1 MAEFGVVIP
10 SWGECGDP
18 GAIREVIAA
27 AEALGYDTAWF
38 GDHVIVPDYAAHI
51 SAPNWYEPLTLCIYG
66 AGMTSRLRFG
76 TDVLVA
82 PYRNPVLLAKML
94 STADQLAGGRLTLGV
109 GVGYV
114 SGEFAALDAPPYAER
129 GAVTDE
135 YLQVLRTLWE
145 SDGSLSFD
153 GHYVQLDG
161 VQFAP
166 SPAQQPFPVW
176 VGGNG
181 PAALRRAAAFGNGW
195 HPLFPTVDAY
205 RAGRAEILRRRQDAG
220 PNGASG
226 GRFTF
231 SYSCPQTRVVT
242 EGETAPLHSTTY
254 ADLGEIPDEYHY
266 APAVPEAADGRPL
279 FIGTPEQL
287 VADVDAFVS
296 VGVEH
301 FALRFWAGTP
311 GVTPAQVIDQ
321 MRLFAERVVPNVTR
335 AGADGLP
342 L

>member
-10 SWGECGDP
+10 SWGEYGDA

-38 GDHVIVPDYAAHI
+38 GDHVVVPDYAAHI

-66 AGMTSRLRFG
+66 AGMTTRLRFG

-153 GHYVQLDG
+153 GRYVTLDG

-166 SPAQQPFPVW
+166 PPAQQPFPVW

-181 PAALRRAAAFGNGW
+181 
-195 HPLFPTVDAY
+195 
-205 RAGRAEILRRRQDAG
+205 AGRAAPGRGVRQRLAPAVPDRRRLPGRPGRDPA
-220 PNGASG
+220 PASG
-226 GRFTF
+226 GGRGRRRAFTF

-242 EGETAPLHSTTY
+242 EGETSLHSTTY

-287 VADVDAFVS
+287 VADIDAFVA
-296 VGVEH
+296 VGVDH

-311 GVTPAQVIDQ
+311 GVGPAQVIEQ
-321 MRLFAERVVPNVTR
+321 MRLFAELVAPNVAR
-335 AGADGLP
+335 AGALDG
-342 L
+342 